1 MRDAALWA
9 IIPAA
14 GAGRRMRSQIPKQYL
29 RLGDR
34 TVIEYTLARFIS
46 HPNIDGIV
54 VAIDA
59 QDTIWPSLTVAST
72 KPLITVTGG
81 VERYHSVF
89 NALRQLAINAL
100 EQDWVLVHDAVRPCL
115 TRQDLDRLIVALK
128 DDPIGGI
135 LATPVH
141 DTLKRANIDGRIVET
156 VDRTDLWHA
165 LTPQMFRF
173 EVLYT
178 ALQTALANL
187 DLVTDEASAVERAGL
202 HPRLI
207 EGQGD
212 NIKITRPEDLPL
224 AERILAAQ
232 TI

>member
-1 MRDAALWA
+1 
-9 IIPAA
+9 
-14 GAGRRMRSQIPKQYL
+14 
-29 RLGDR
+29 
-34 TVIEYTLARFIS
+34 LA
-46 HPNIDGIV
+46 
-54 VAIDA
+54 
-59 QDTIWPSLTVAST
+59 VAST

-81 VERYHSVF
+81 GQRYHSVF

-115 TRQDLDRLIVALK
+115 TRQDLDRLIAALK

-135 LATPVH
+135 LATPVR
-141 DTLKRANIDGRIVET
+141 DTLKRGNIDGRIAET
-156 VDRTDLWHA
+156 VDRTELWHA

-212 NIKITRPEDLPL
+212 NIKITRPEDLAL

-232 TI
+232 AI